1 MQEHQTATFYV
12 CELIKTEAAATYK
25 SLQFSV
31 LSSIFN
37 FIFIF
42 RSVLITCSYLDL
54 TTFKSFTNILQQNIH
69 TKSCNR
75 SSKWL

>member
-12 CELIKTEAAATYK
+12 CELKKAEAAATYK

-42 RSVLITCSYLDL
+42 RSVL
-54 TTFKSFTNILQQNIH
+54 
-69 TKSCNR
+69 
-75 SSKWL
+75 

>member
-12 CELIKTEAAATYK
+12 CELIKAEAAATYK

-54 TTFKSFTNILQQNIH
+54 TTF
-69 TKSCNR
+69 
-75 SSKWL
+75 